1 MPACFKEVTY
11 SRPGTDNNNIGLGMV
26 DHIGHVAASHFATD
40 IGLADRVEMEIV
52 KIVLGLADKV
62 DGTEFSGGSGDGRA
76 VGRGAVKG
84 GHD

>member
-1 MPACFKEVTY
+1 VVE
-11 SRPGTDNNNIGLGMV
+11 
-26 DHIGHVAASHFATD
+26 HIGHVTTGHLATD
-40 IGLADRVEMEIV
+40 IGLTDRVEVKVV